1 MSNIHDGRRAVN
13 PDEDW
18 ISQMSGSGLGDAHG
32 RYYQAMEA
40 DIVARAIASHE
51 CTDAC
56 GITYDPL
63 CPLWA
68 DSVHA
73 LLRPRTDP
81 RYAAAAER
89 VPPLAAKLEY
99 DREYMAAA
107 RPELE
112 AMASAADLEGGLLL
126 RLAAAAWRGATQTE
140 RTAFL
145 AEIAPDLRAMIR
157 DEVRALLALVEE
169 GTANGHT

>member
-1 MSNIHDGRRAVN
+1 
-13 PDEDW
+13 
-18 ISQMSGSGLGDAHG
+18 MSGSGLGDAHG
-32 RYYQAMEA
+32 RYYQAIEA
-40 DIVARAIASHE
+40 HIVARAIASHE
-51 CTDAC
+51 CNECC

-63 CPLWA
+63 CPLWS
-68 DSVHA
+68 DSVHS

-81 RYAAAAER
+81 RYAAAADR
-89 VPPLAAKLEY
+89 VPYLAAKLVA
-99 DREYMAAA
+99 DREFMAAA

-112 AMASAADLEGGLLL
+112 ALASAADLEGGLLL
-126 RLAAAAWRGATQTE
+126 RLAANAWRGATQAE

-157 DEVRALLALVEE
+157 HEVRALLALVEE